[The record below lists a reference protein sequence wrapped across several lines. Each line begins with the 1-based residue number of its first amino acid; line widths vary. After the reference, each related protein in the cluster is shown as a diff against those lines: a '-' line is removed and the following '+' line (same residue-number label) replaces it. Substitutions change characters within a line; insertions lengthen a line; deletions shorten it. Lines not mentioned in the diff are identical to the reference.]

1 MLYIGDYERS
11 NTRGLTT
18 MATSFFNVMLGLTSP
33 YGLHG
38 AKIKKKNGDNEETN
52 LLLSAL
58 STLLWVAE
66 LLVLILAFVIST
78 NIESM
83 NLSDYSNVYSA
94 GTTLLFFRMIFV
106 AIFVLLNVV
115 AGLDIKLPI
124 NYTASVILSIL
135 EVGTSIL
142 PIISLG
148 IMQDDLAK
156 TVKVTET
163 NFTIEALTKPCAS
176 GIPEG
181 NAFGDDASVDL
192 QLSTI
197 HIFVLTSLFIRLIR
211 NYSLTLASGTTSI
224 GFEVADAN
232 MTDWQKRKVN
242 YSNIRKNAKEEV
254 TYNFSNANGII
265 RHDLI

>member
-1 MLYIGDYERS
+1 MSLNS
-11 NTRGLTT
+11 MN
-18 MATSFFNVMLGLTSP
+18 FFNVLVGLTSP

-38 AKIKKKNGDNEETN
+38 AKIKKKEGNNEETN
-52 LLLSAL
+52 LLLSAV
-58 STLLWVAE
+58 STILWVAE
-66 LLVLILAFVIST
+66 LLLLILAFVISS

-83 NLSDYSNVYSA
+83 NLGDYSNVYSA

-106 AIFVLLNVV
+106 AIFILLNVV

-124 NYTASVILSIL
+124 SYTASVMLSIL
-135 EVGTSIL
+135 EIGTSIL

-156 TVKVTET
+156 TEDVVTET
-163 NFTIEALTKPCAS
+163 NSTITVLTKPCAS

-197 HIFVLTSLFIRLIR
+197 HIFVLTSLFVRLIR
-211 NYSLTLASGTTSI
+211 NYSLTYLSNNTSI
-224 GFEVADAN
+224 GFEVANAN
-232 MTDWQKRKVN
+232 MTEWQKRKLD
-242 YSNIRKNAKEEV
+242 YSKIRKNAKEEV
-254 TYNFSNANGII
+254 TYNFSKSNGII

>member
-11 NTRGLTT
+11 NTQGLT
-18 MATSFFNVMLGLTSP
+18 MSSTSFFNVMVGLTSP

-38 AKIKKKNGDNEETN
+38 AIIKKNNETKW
-52 LLLSAL
+52 LLSAA

-66 LLVLILAFVIST
+66 LVVLILAFVISS

-124 NYTASVILSIL
+124 KYEVSVILSIL
-135 EVGTSIL
+135 EIGTSIL
-142 PIISLG
+142 PILSLG
-148 IMQDDLAK
+148 LMQDDLAK
-156 TVKVTET
+156 TVEVVTET
-163 NFTIEALTKPCAS
+163 NSTVKVLTKDCSS

-181 NAFGDDASVDL
+181 NAFGDDANIDL

-211 NYSLTLASGTTSI
+211 NYSLTSIARTTSI

>member
-1 MLYIGDYERS
+1 MSLNS
-11 NTRGLTT
+11 MN
-18 MATSFFNVMLGLTSP
+18 FFNVLVGLTSP

-38 AKIKKKNGDNEETN
+38 AKIKKKDGDNEETN
-52 LLLSAL
+52 LLLSAV
-58 STLLWVAE
+58 STILWVAE
-66 LLVLILAFVIST
+66 LLLLILAFVISS

-83 NLSDYSNVYSA
+83 NLGDYSNVYSA

-106 AIFVLLNVV
+106 AIFILLNVV

-124 NYTASVILSIL
+124 SYTASVMLSIL
-135 EVGTSIL
+135 EIGTSIL

-156 TVKVTET
+156 TVNVTET

-197 HIFVLTSLFIRLIR
+197 HMFVLASLFVRLIR
-211 NYSLTLASGTTSI
+211 NYSLAYLSNNTSI
-224 GFEVADAN
+224 GFEVANAN
-232 MTDWQKRKVN
+232 MTEWQKRKLD
-242 YSNIRKNAKEEV
+242 YSKIRKNAKEEV
-254 TYNFSNANGII
+254 TYNFSKSNGII

>member
-1 MLYIGDYERS
+1 MSLNS
-11 NTRGLTT
+11 MN
-18 MATSFFNVMLGLTSP
+18 FFNVLVGLTSP
-33 YGLHG
+33 YGIHG
-38 AKIKKKNGDNEETN
+38 AKIKKKEGNNEETN
-52 LLLSAL
+52 LLLSAV
-58 STLLWVAE
+58 STILWVGE
-66 LLVLILAFVIST
+66 LLLLILAFVISS

-83 NLSDYSNVYSA
+83 NLGDYSNVYSA

-106 AIFVLLNVV
+106 AIFILLNVV

-124 NYTASVILSIL
+124 SYTASVMLSIL
-135 EVGTSIL
+135 EIGTSIL

-156 TVKVTET
+156 TVNVVET

-181 NAFGDDASVDL
+181 NAFDDDASVDL

-197 HIFVLTSLFIRLIR
+197 HIFVLTSLFVRLIR
-211 NYSLTLASGTTSI
+211 NYSLTYLSNNTNI
-224 GFEVADAN
+224 GFEVANAN
-232 MTDWQKRKVN
+232 MTEWQKRKLD
-242 YSNIRKNAKEEV
+242 YSKIRKNAKEEV
-254 TYNFSNANGII
+254 TYNFSKSNGII

>member
-1 MLYIGDYERS
+1 M
-11 NTRGLTT
+11 N
-18 MATSFFNVMLGLTSP
+18 FFNVLVGLTSP

-38 AKIKKKNGDNEETN
+38 AKIKKKEGNNEETN
-52 LLLSAL
+52 LLLSAV
-58 STLLWVAE
+58 STILWVGE
-66 LLVLILAFVIST
+66 LLLLILAFVISS

-83 NLSDYSNVYSA
+83 NLGDYSNVYSA
-94 GTTLLFFRMIFV
+94 ATTLLFFRMIFV

-115 AGLDIKLPI
+115 AGLFDIKLPI
-124 NYTASVILSIL
+124 SYTASVILSIL
-135 EVGTSIL
+135 EIGTSIL

-156 TVKVTET
+156 TVTVSET
-163 NFTIEALTKPCAS
+163 TSTIKALTKPCAS

-181 NAFGDDASVDL
+181 NAFDDDASIDL

-197 HIFVLTSLFIRLIR
+197 QIFVLTSLFVRLIR
-211 NYSLTLASGTTSI
+211 NYSLTYFSNNTSI
-224 GFEVADAN
+224 GFEVANAN
-232 MTDWQKRKVN
+232 MTDWQKRKLN

-254 TYNFSNANGII
+254 TYNFSNSNGII